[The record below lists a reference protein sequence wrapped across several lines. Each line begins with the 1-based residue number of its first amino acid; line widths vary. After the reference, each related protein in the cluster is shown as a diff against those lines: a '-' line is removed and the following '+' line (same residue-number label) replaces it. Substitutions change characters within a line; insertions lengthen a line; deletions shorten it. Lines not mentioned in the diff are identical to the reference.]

1 MKFTKMHGIGNDY
14 VYVSCL
20 EETVKNPEKTAE
32 FVSDRHFGIGSDGL
46 VLIKPSEIA
55 DFEMAMYNA
64 DGSRSEMCGNAIRCV
79 AKYVYDRHLTDK
91 TRISIETLAGIK
103 YADLT
108 IKDKKAVLVRVDMGK
123 PELVPEK
130 IPVCYGTAGST
141 ENGMQ
146 DGTHS
151 RIVDCPVTAGGLE
164 YRMTCVSMGNPHC
177 VVFVDDADSLDR
189 LEIEK
194 TGPLFEHHAYF
205 PNRINTE
212 FVTVL
217 DRHTVKMR
225 VWERGAGE
233 TLACGTGACAVTAA
247 CVLNGR
253 TDRDVTV
260 QLLGGELFIEW
271 EKESGIVYM
280 TGSAQT
286 VFDGEIELPF

>member
-1 MKFTKMHGIGNDY
+1 MEEIMKFTKMHGIGNDY

-123 PELVPEK
+123 PELVP
-130 IPVCYGTAGST
+130 G
-141 ENGMQ
+141 
-146 DGTHS
+146 
-151 RIVDCPVTAGGLE
+151 
-164 YRMTCVSMGNPHC
+164 GNPGLLRDSRQHGKRNAGRHAQPDC
-177 VVFVDDADSLDR
+177 GLPGYGRRPGIPDDL
-189 LEIEK
+189 
-194 TGPLFEHHAYF
+194 
-205 PNRINTE
+205 
-212 FVTVL
+212 
-217 DRHTVKMR
+217 
-225 VWERGAGE
+225 
-233 TLACGTGACAVTAA
+233 C
-247 CVLNGR
+247 LNG
-253 TDRDVTV
+253 
-260 QLLGGELFIEW
+260 
-271 EKESGIVYM
+271 K
-280 TGSAQT
+280 SALCRIC
-286 VFDGEIELPF
+286 G